1 MIVTIIIYSSN
12 TPASAIKIEN
22 SSASQSS
29 GKKVETPI
37 TYTNPPVSKI
47 DSVAYA
53 EAKVVDKSKNRQLA
67 WDQIIDDKSWTIA
80 SEKDAVLTESFGLSC
95 CEDLSFLTKKEI
107 DDLMNKLKTVPARKF
122 ESYMSSRV

>member
-29 GKKVETPI
+29 EKKVETPI
-37 TYTNPPVSKI
+37 TYANPPVSKI

-67 WDQIIDDKSWTIA
+67 WDQIIDDKSWIIA

-122 ESYMSSRV
+122 ESYMSSSM